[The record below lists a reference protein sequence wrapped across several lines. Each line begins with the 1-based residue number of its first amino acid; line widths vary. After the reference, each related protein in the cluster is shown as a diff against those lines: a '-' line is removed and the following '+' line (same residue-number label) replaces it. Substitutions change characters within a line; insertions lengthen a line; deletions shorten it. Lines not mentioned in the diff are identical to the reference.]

1 MAKKFFTM
9 EVRNRH
15 RDWASTEEELEDDL
29 YNSPAMRRLWGK
41 VVNAVGSA
49 VAGLQ
54 DINQLVPQL
63 TSLGMRH
70 VGYGIPEEYFEIGG
84 RALALT
90 LKEGLGDLYTLEVE
104 QAWTMVYGF
113 ISATMVN
120 GMRARKAEIA
130 LSETHS
136 THSCLSSRSVN
147 TTPPAFDSQ
156 NPVMGSQV
164 FGGREVYKIERH
176 LHKAA
181 F

>member
-54 DINQLVPQL
+54 DINKLVPQL

-84 RALALT
+84 EALALT
-90 LKEGLGDLYTLEVE
+90 LEEGLGDLYTPEVKH
-104 QAWTMVYGF
+104 AWTMVYGF
-113 ISATMVN
+113 ISATMLN
-120 GMRARKAEIA
+120 GMRARKAELA
-130 LSETHS
+130 QCETFSRLSTP
-136 THSCLSSRSVN
+136 SSQ
-147 TTPPAFDSQ
+147 TITAP
-156 NPVMGSQV
+156 
-164 FGGREVYKIERH
+164 
-176 LHKAA
+176 
-181 F
+181 